1 MACSAGC
8 FNGAVDLHRRRV
20 DCSIRG
26 GPVPL
31 ELQWGR
37 RSSSTESRSLARFR
51 LSAARSLQWGRRSS
65 STESVTLTLKAI
77 KKIYALQWGR
87 RSSSRESLEKR
98 YACEPADALQWG
110 RRSSSTESSAIW
122 GFAGSA
128 FKLQWGRRSSSTE
141 RGRHNC
147 PMTEFCIMLQWGR
160 RSSSTERLST
170 ANTAIGEA
178 FRFNGAVDL
187 HRRRGQRS
195 QEYWRSQ
202 GSFNGAVDLHRRR
215 VFADVRDGRVTEALQ
230 WGRRSS
236 STESAKLRNRLRFS
250 REASMGPSIF
260 IDGERSLPERRH
272 PGTRLA
278 SMGPSIFIDG
288 EPPVSL
294 GTGPGLV
301 GFNGA
306 VDLHR
311 RRGIA
316 PRGMP

>member
-87 RSSSRESLEKR
+87 RSSSTESLEKR

-236 STESAKLRNRLRFS
+236 SMESNIDGWSHFLLLYFN
-250 REASMGPSIF
+250 GPSIF
-260 IDGERSLPERRH
+260 IDGERRWSIA
-272 PGTRLA
+272 A
-278 SMGPSIFIDG
+278 SREGRS
-288 EPPVSL
+288 
-294 GTGPGLV
+294 
-301 GFNGA
+301 FNGA

-311 RRGIA
+311 RRVPSSVIGCVSVVKLQW
-316 PRGMP
+316 RSEE